1 MKMNLRTLKDTRPWG
16 WPKGTEKTLL
26 DIFGMTGVWSPISF

>member
-1 MKMNLRTLKDTRPWG
+1 MKMNLRTLKDTPPWD

-26 DIFGMTGVWSPISF
+26 DILPSVEAK